1 MKTIWNGHI
10 IRPSVE
16 LCAFRVFYQQIAFYS
31 DCVLIKSKNVLQFV
45 GMIRAIDLHAPIKTS
60 NDMEMQRYT
69 EHESHNNSTDVI
81 NIMVKIGNEFA
92 SLAAKAALSSN
103 AIAKKKTEKTKK
115 REINVET
122 DQLNLRLFVFNQL
135 RSGPVYCP
143 YGIASSCTMCQRS
156 LINKIKLKRKLD
168 FSSHRLFRARNYS
181 SLSALFRSNVAI

>member
-103 AIAKKKTEKTKK
+103 AIANKKQKRRKNEKLMWK
-115 REINVET
+115 RTNWIYGCLSSINSV
-122 DQLNLRLFVFNQL
+122 LAPSIVHMALPLVALCANA
-135 RSGPVYCP
+135 
-143 YGIASSCTMCQRS
+143 AS
-156 LINKIKLKRKLD
+156 
-168 FSSHRLFRARNYS
+168 
-181 SLSALFRSNVAI
+181 

>member
-1 MKTIWNGHI
+1 
-10 IRPSVE
+10 
-16 LCAFRVFYQQIAFYS
+16 
-31 DCVLIKSKNVLQFV
+31 
-45 GMIRAIDLHAPIKTS
+45 MIRAIDLHAPIKTS
-60 NDMEMQRYT
+60 NDMEVQRYT

-103 AIAKKKTEKTKK
+103 AIAKKTEKTKK
-115 REINVET
+115 REINVKT

-143 YGIASSCTMCQRS
+143 YGIASSCAMCQRS

-181 SLSALFRSNVAI
+181 SRSALFRSNVTI